1 MSGRTQPCVLIV
13 DDDDDL
19 REVIAE
25 HLTREGFIVAQ
36 APTGADALDRLK
48 AFAYDGLVIDLKLPD
63 ADGLDILNAAMTRYP
78 EVVAVVMTGFG
89 GVEEAVAAIKR
100 GAIDFFIKPV
110 QLAQLSRV
118 LAAAINEPRLRQEN
132 AELRAQLRDRYRFD
146 NVIGQSGAMQQVFQ
160 SLELVA
166 PMNST
171 VLIQGETGT
180 GKELIART
188 IHHNSPRADQRFV
201 AFNAAAIPEPLAEA
215 ELFGHAKGAFTG
227 AIASRVGRFEL
238 AHRGTLFIDEV
249 ALMSMSLQAKLLR
262 ALQEREIERVGES
275 RPIKFDARVVAAT
288 NMELKKM
295 VKEGTFRED
304 LYYRLNVIPVTLP
317 PLRERREDIALIAR
331 HFVAKSCKSNNL
343 PLKTLTQEAVRA
355 LMGYTWPGNIRQ
367 LENAIEHAV
376 AMSGP
381 EREIAPSTLPADV
394 LESSGSLLMPTVA
407 IPDEG
412 LNFQSVVS
420 QLERELITRCLEKTG
435 GNKRQAARLLQLSRT
450 TLIDKLHR
458 LNIAAAA
465 GARRQLGI
473 AQVTTNVVVPG
484 PASCSMSEP
493 PDWRA
498 RARATGSP
506 RPTARS
512 PVRVV
517 KKGSKMRS
525 RSASG
530 MPCPV
535 SLTAIRTAPLS
546 RSHADSQLPLRLIGQ
561 RFFGI
566 EDQIQQHLQHG
577 APVGRDG
584 HRLRRQVRRGH
595 DAGPAQVVAP

>member
-1 MSGRTQPCVLIV
+1 MSGRPQPCVLVV

-19 REVIAE
+19 RELISE
-25 HLTREGFIVAQ
+25 HLTREGFNVAQ
-36 APTGADALDRLK
+36 ASTGADALERLRG
-48 AFAYDGLVIDLKLPD
+48 FAYDGLVVDLKLPD
-63 ADGLDILNAAMTRYP
+63 ANGLDILGAALTRYP
-78 EVVAVVMTGFG
+78 DVVSVVMTGFG

-146 NVIGQSGAMQQVFQ
+146 NVIGQSGPMQQLFQ

-249 ALMSMSLQAKLLR
+249 ALMSLPLQAKLLR

-275 RPIKFDARVVAAT
+275 RQIKFDARVVAAT
-288 NMELKKM
+288 NLDLKKM

-304 LYYRLNVIPVTLP
+304 LYYRLNVIPLTLP

-331 HFVAKSCKSNNL
+331 HFVQKSCKSNNL
-343 PLKTLTQEAVRA
+343 PIKTLTQESVRA
-355 LMGYTWPGNIRQ
+355 LMAYSWPGNIRQ

-376 AMSGP
+376 AMSGRS
-381 EREIAPSTLPADV
+381 EEIAPSLLPEEVRSPEHATMLAPV
-394 LESSGSLLMPTVA
+394 T

-412 LNFQSVVS
+412 LDYTAVMT
-420 QLERELITRCLEKTG
+420 QLERELIRRGLEKTG
-435 GNKRQAARLLQLSRT
+435 GNKRQAARLLNLSRT
-450 TLIDKLHR
+450 TLIDKMNR
-458 LNIAAAA
+458 L
-465 GARRQLGI
+465 GGDLG
-473 AQVTTNVVVPG
+473 T
-484 PASCSMSEP
+484 S
-493 PDWRA
+493 
-498 RARATGSP
+498 
-506 RPTARS
+506 
-512 PVRVV
+512 
-517 KKGSKMRS
+517 
-525 RSASG
+525 
-530 MPCPV
+530 
-535 SLTAIRTAPLS
+535 
-546 RSHADSQLPLRLIGQ
+546 
-561 RFFGI
+561 
-566 EDQIQQHLQHG
+566 
-577 APVGRDG
+577 
-584 HRLRRQVRRGH
+584 
-595 DAGPAQVVAP
+595 VA